1 MQIHQIDT
9 RFAQSD
15 RSGHAKGRPSGRN
28 FARELE
34 ASLADSGRS
43 QASGR
48 GEKISLGTISREDPT
63 VSHLLVEHPE
73 YGDDCWEIIHAGQ
86 NRGKPYTRVRCGAEV
101 YLNPETRE
109 ITWDGAGR
117 NTDDGG
123 MEQIQQSITRAAD
136 RHNLPRKLIAGVIQ
150 AESGFNASAVS
161 GAGARGLMQ
170 LMPDTARELGVDNPF
185 DIQENIDA
193 GARYLKKMLDLFGGS
208 LITALAAYNAGPGTV
223 EQFGGEVPYAETRQY
238 VAQVMSFLE

>member
-1 MQIHQIDT
+1 MQVHQIDT
-9 RFAQSD
+9 YSAGSD
-15 RSGHAKGRPSGRN
+15 RAGSSKSRVQERN

-34 ASLADSGRS
+34 ASLADSGSS
-43 QASGR
+43 QASGP
-48 GEKISLGTISREDPT
+48 GEKISLGTISRDNPT

-73 YGDDCWEIIHAGQ
+73 YGDDCWDIIHAGQ
-86 NRGKPYTRVRCGAEV
+86 NRDKPYTGMQCGTEV

-109 ITWDGAGR
+109 ITWGGADR
-117 NTDDGG
+117 NAHNAG
-123 MEQIQQSITRAAD
+123 MEQIQQSISRAAD

-208 LITALAAYNAGPGTV
+208 LKTALAAYNAGPGTV

-238 VAQVMSFLE
+238 VAQVMSFLK